1 VSVCECVCVYF
12 LQAISPISNQETQPV
27 PGHKNVEHVSVQQ
40 GQQTYNHSTT
50 SQSPSGT
57 LELVT
62 FKYIGRLV
70 ALVPS
75 RIFLLLQ
82 LVNKNIH

>member
-1 VSVCECVCVYF
+1 MSVCERDVCVF
-12 LQAISPISNQETQPV
+12 FAGKQQTQTQPV

-40 GQQTYNHSTT
+40 GQKTYNHSTT

>member
-1 VSVCECVCVYF
+1 MCVCVF
-12 LQAISPISNQETQPV
+12 FA
-27 PGHKNVEHVSVQQ
+27 GKHKHSRYPDTKMLKHVSVQQ

>member
-1 VSVCECVCVYF
+1 MSVCECVCVYF
-12 LQAISPISNQETQPV
+12 LQAIRQTQTQPV

-62 FKYIGRLV
+62 FRYTGRLV

>member
-1 VSVCECVCVYF
+1 MCECVCVYF
-12 LQAISPISNQETQPV
+12 LQAISNQANTNTAGTRV